1 MYFSFGLLLSLRKY
15 FDGDFDDQV
24 GFLSE
29 KNPCLIEKIL
39 FKVKNTWNLF
49 RYDSKGTKVT
59 SVTLI
64 W

>member
-29 KNPCLIEKIL
+29 KKPLLNR
-39 FKVKNTWNLF
+39 KN
-49 RYDSKGTKVT
+49 
-59 SVTLI
+59 SVQS
-64 W
+64 